1 MALGLLQATM
11 RSDAQPV
18 FIKIHCK
25 ATQSAE
31 RCHLVNG
38 TFAVVWAVQKANI
51 FFLPPIF

>member
-38 TFAVVWAVQKANI
+38 TFAVVWAVQKANN